1 MRSQPIV
8 EPGLPGLV
16 KAGALAQA
24 NVVGTVLRNL
34 VFVLSTFVYLGQP
47 FHTPLGALLAALT
60 FWWGA
65 FRLITLKLS
74 DGWVIADAVIAVV
87 LCVCEVFLV
96 GADNPDVSS
105 SFTRSIAE
113 AVVVAVAVSMPVR
126 ISVPTIVA
134 TILACVA
141 GHWIIHTDHIDWT
154 PLYFLVDGGVAAAV
168 RWAFVRAA
176 ASADTIAEAVRAERL
191 HSEVA
196 SARRRFERDQMALLH
211 DTAASTLLMIGDGVV
226 PDRDRLADQ
235 AARDVRLLESASLEI
250 SDYGLVDL
258 TGGLEQVCRESHCVP
273 SIRAGGPVLVTRAV
287 RSAVCG
293 ATREALNNA
302 ARHSRAGSVEVT
314 LRDRSV
320 TITDDGRG
328 FAVDGR
334 AGYGIRASI
343 EGRMRRAGG
352 TADID
357 SAPGHGTRVSLTW
370 QDHEVRQYDD
380 SPIDPSRVL
389 RGYGYGLSVGAVIA
403 TLELAPRV
411 LTGPVPYLWAQLCL
425 IALCAGAGIVAALT
439 IARRIG
445 RLGDLYAALLFV
457 LSPIALL
464 LLPADGLIG
473 GQNWAMGPAGW
484 GLLALL
490 VAAGQPRTV
499 LALSAIVSTWCIDAA
514 IVLVRAN
521 DPYEFANVGYLV
533 VCVGMMHVFAIVF
546 ARILRL
552 SVIHARELDAER
564 TRLQTEQAIAAAL
577 QADYRER
584 FSNLARTVIPVLKLL
599 ADRSISSDDP
609 EVQELAR
616 AESARLRRLFAQSDA
631 FDHPLVQ
638 HLRRGLDEAERRGVA
653 VGFDLD
659 NRPPDLPVDESG
671 QTVSALNDLIDG
683 ASSRVRL
690 VMTSSPSEVTVSV
703 VSDCESELLDSV
715 RDKLDGSRY
724 ELTTAGSVAW
734 VRVYFPVPVSA

>member
-24 NVVGTVLRNL
+24 NVVGTVLRNV
-34 VFVLSTFVYLGQP
+34 VFVLSTFVYTGQP

-60 FWWGA
+60 FWWGTL
-65 FRLITLKLS
+65 RLITLKLS

-87 LCVCEVFLV
+87 LCASEVFLV

-134 TILACVA
+134 TIVAAVA
-141 GHWIIHTDHIDWT
+141 GHWVIHPDHVDWT
-154 PLYFLVDGGVAAAV
+154 AFYFLVDGAVAAAV

-176 ASADTIAEAVRAERL
+176 GSADAFAEAVRAERL
-191 HSEVA
+191 KSEVA

-235 AARDVRLLESASLEI
+235 AARDVRLLESASLEA
-250 SDYGLVDL
+250 SDYGLVDV
-258 TGGLEQVCRESHCVP
+258 TGALEQVCRESQCVP
-273 SIRAGGPVLVTRAV
+273 SIRASGPVLVTRAV

-302 ARHSRAGSVEVT
+302 ARHSMAGSVEVT

-328 FAVDGR
+328 FIVVGH

-352 TADID
+352 AADID
-357 SAPGHGTRVSLTW
+357 SAPGFGTRVSLTW
-370 QDHEVRQYDD
+370 QDPEMPHHGD

-411 LTGPVPYLWAQLCL
+411 LTGPVPILWVQLCL
-425 IALCAGAGIVAALT
+425 IAFCAGAGVVAALS
-439 IARRIG
+439 ISRRIG
-445 RLGDLYAALLFV
+445 RLGDVYAALLF
-457 LSPIALL
+457 LSNPVALL

-473 GQNWAMGPAGW
+473 GQNWVLGPSGW

-490 VAAGQPRTV
+490 VGAGQPRTA
-499 LALSAIVSTWCIDAA
+499 LALTAIVATWCVDAA

-521 DPYEFANVGYLV
+521 DPYEFADVGYMV
-533 VCVGMMHVFAIVF
+533 VSVGLMHVFAILF

-552 SVIHARELDAER
+552 SVIHARELDTER
-564 TRLQTEQAIAAAL
+564 TRLQTAQAIAAAL

-584 FSNLARTVIPVLKLL
+584 FSDLARTVIPMLKLL

-609 EVQELAR
+609 EVQDLAR

-638 HLRRGLDEAERRGVA
+638 HLRRGLDEAERRGVT

-659 NRPPDLPVDESG
+659 NRPPDLPVDEST
-671 QTVSALNDLIDG
+671 QTISALNDLIDG
-683 ASSRVRL
+683 ASRRVRL
-690 VMTSSPSEVTVSV
+690 VVTSSPSEVTVSV
-703 VSDCESELLDSV
+703 VSDCESKLLDRV
-715 RDKLDGSRY
+715 RRKLDGSRY
-724 ELTTAGSVAW
+724 ELTVDGSVAW
-734 VRVYFPVPVSA
+734 VRVYFPVAVSV